1 MQRPSAVAKVE
12 RRYLIPERLDD
23 ISAALLIAALL
34 RAAQGFHAY
43 TFEVA
48 LYHINACAVLAANLD
63 EVARNGSTL
72 RRMPHGDRLTC
83 RTFGRTRLWLPMFV
97 LARTMP
103 GRRVHWRAAKPVRP
117 AENTHHRHRPWCGR
131 QYASFRR
138 GFIPGLCCPRRFT
151 KRSIAS
157 PGRRSASAIWT
168 AGWSS
173 DGPCGCREPI
183 WPSAAQRHYFERI
196 LECKAALAVQR
207 DPLLHDIAAHYL
219 GGQAKLITTRLVELM
234 ASLS

>member
-97 LARTMP
+97 LART
-103 GRRVHWRAAKPVRP
+103 RRKTRSTCREHSSPASTVVRSSVRFVQTGLYSGLVLP
-117 AENTHHRHRPWCGR
+117 SSIHEEIDRFAR
-131 QYASFRR
+131 QTQCFGNLDRRLEFRR
-138 GFIPGLCCPRRFT
+138 TMRMPRTDLAVR
-151 KRSIAS
+151 
-157 PGRRSASAIWT
+157 
-168 AGWSS
+168 
-173 DGPCGCREPI
+173 C
-183 WPSAAQRHYFERI
+183 SAALFR
-196 LECKAALAVQR
+196 A
-207 DPLLHDIAAHYL
+207 DP
-219 GGQAKLITTRLVELM
+219 
-234 ASLS
+234 